1 MRWAPG
7 FPCALLFWR
16 DSFLGTIRAR
26 RVAGMRSRVSSTSAR
41 HPTAVMPRFRR
52 GIQYSRES
60 DVKSRG
66 PGLLGRPVKP
76 GDDERRSGA
85 RVRSCVWSASA
96 SSPGR
101 HRPRRRANQYSRGSE
116 VKSRGH
122 GLLGRPVP
130 STPRLRRACGLRR
143 AEALAKAASRA
154 MTSGEAARGECK
166 SCAHV
171 NSASAR
177 PSPSNSM
184 VTRSP
189 ALSQIVLTR
198 LPVSTIWPACKPLP
212 SAAR

>member
-1 MRWAPG
+1 MIRLYLWFCRVLFVARGPRVRWAPG

-26 RVAGMRSRVSSTSAR
+26 RVAGMRSRVSSTNAR
-41 HPTAVMPRFRR
+41 HPKSVMPRFRR
-52 GIQYSRES
+52 GIQYSRDS

-66 PGLLGRPVKP
+66 PGLL
-76 GDDERRSGA
+76 D
-85 RVRSCVWSASA
+85 
-96 SSPGR
+96 
-101 HRPRRRANQYSRGSE
+101 
-116 VKSRGH
+116 
-122 GLLGRPVP
+122 RPVP

-177 PSPSNSM
+177 PSPSSSM